1 MKLNMKIVITLLLLI
16 SLSSLVKGAC
26 NDLQKERCKKI
37 FNIKKLSDVHC
48 SASSGSNNGIG
59 YACST
64 LNKNNIKCD
73 RFQDKCS
80 ELCQSVKLEKVKGK
94 NQTYCNNKGYFC
106 SCHGELNI
114 PK

>member
-48 SASSGSNNGIG
+48 SASSGSNNGISRPILV
-59 YACST
+59 YST
-64 LNKNNIKCD
+64 QESKRQRVCRRDLP
-73 RFQDKCS
+73 S
-80 ELCQSVKLEKVKGK
+80 S
-94 NQTYCNNKGYFC
+94 
-106 SCHGELNI
+106 
-114 PK
+114 